1 MRITDVTATTVD
13 VGLVSL
19 DEEFGIGPYVTNHG
33 DIDSMERVLVRVDTD
48 EGIHG
53 WGEMRVFLSPA
64 ATESIIEDGVGPLV
78 TGNSPFEIERLRRQV
93 FVEYMN
99 VEVFFSAVET
109 ACWDIVGKALDRPVY
124 ELLGG
129 WTAPTQTGRRHR
141 DELHAND
148 AGADGDA
155 AARRGTP
162 PAEDVEVAFCLGI
175 LSPEESR
182 VKAREALDAG
192 FSVLKTKAG
201 RDWRQD
207 VRRIEA
213 MHDEVNGALEFR
225 LDPNQGWTLDEAVRV
240 GAALADAGIYLQYME
255 QPIRVDNHRSLTR
268 LRQRLRQPIAPNEDT
283 YIRHNVRELI
293 EAGAMDIA
301 VLDLTPAGGIA
312 GLRQQAAIVE
322 DAGIP
327 AVHHCAF
334 DLGIRTAAI
343 LHATSGIPG
352 FALPPDSTYY
362 AWEGDVI
369 ENPHTVAKGRLPVPD
384 GPGLGITVDRDAVA
398 KYRV

>member
-1 MRITDVTATTVD
+1 MRITDIAATTVE
-13 VGLVSL
+13 VGLVDL
-19 DEEFGIGPYVTNHG
+19 EKRLGIGPYVTNHG
-33 DIDSMERVLVRVDTD
+33 EVDSMERVLVRVDTD

-53 WGEMRVFLSPA
+53 WGEMRVFLSAA

-78 TGNSPFEIERLRRQV
+78 EGTSPFEIERLRRQV
-93 FVEYMN
+93 FVEYAN
-99 VEVFFSAVET
+99 VELFFAAVET
-109 ACWDIVGKALDRPVY
+109 ACWDIIGKALGRPVY

-129 WTAPTQTGRRHR
+129 WTAPTQTGQRHR
-141 DELHAND
+141 EAVGAGND
-148 AGADGDA
+148 ADA
-155 AARRGTP
+155 WRETP
-162 PAEDVEVAFCLGI
+162 PAEPVEVAFCLGI
-175 LSPEESR
+175 LPPEESR

-192 FSVLKTKAG
+192 FSILKTKAG

-213 MHDEVNGALEFR
+213 MHDEVDGALEFR
-225 LDPNQGWTLDEAVRV
+225 LDPNQGWTPDEAVRV
-240 GAALADAGIYLQYME
+240 GAALADAGVYLQYME

-268 LRQRLRQPIAPNEDT
+268 LRQRLRQPIGPNEDT
-283 YIRHNVRELI
+283 YIRHNLRELI
-293 EAGAMDIA
+293 EAGAMDVA

-369 ENPHTVAKGRLPVPD
+369 GTPHPVKDGRMPVPD
-384 GPGLGITVDRDAVA
+384 GPGLGVTVDPEAVSE
-398 KYRV
+398 YRV